1 MRLLIVEDEKQ
12 LNSIISERFANA
24 GYCVDSCHDGEN
36 ALLYIENAE
45 YDCIILD
52 IMIPKPD
59 GLTVLR
65 TIRGRGLTTPVLL
78 LTAKDSDEDI
88 VNGLDSGANDYLIK
102 PFSFDVLS
110 ARIRALIRADNR
122 VSSNTARIADLT
134 VDFRNRVVERGGR
147 RIELPAKEYAIL
159 EYLIQN
165 KGIVL
170 SKEKLEQHIWNYDY
184 EGCSDV
190 IKVYI
195 HHLRK
200 KLDDGFEI
208 KLIHTIKN
216 MGYVLKEKTQ

>member
-12 LNSIISERFANA
+12 LNSIISERFVNA
-24 GYCVDSCHDGEN
+24 GYCVDSCRDGEN

-65 TIRGRGLTTPVLL
+65 TIRGRGLTAPVLL

-110 ARIRALIRADNR
+110 ARIRALIRANNS
-122 VSSNTARIADLT
+122 VSSNIVRIADLT

-147 RIELPAKEYAIL
+147 RIELPAKEYAIM

-184 EGCSDV
+184 EGGSDV

-200 KLDDGFEI
+200 KIDEGFEI

-216 MGYVLKEKTQ
+216 MGYVLKEKKQ